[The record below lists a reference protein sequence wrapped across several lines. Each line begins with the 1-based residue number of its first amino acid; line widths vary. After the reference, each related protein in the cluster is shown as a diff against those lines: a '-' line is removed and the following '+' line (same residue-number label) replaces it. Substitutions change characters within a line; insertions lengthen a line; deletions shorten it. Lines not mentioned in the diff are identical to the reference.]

1 MLKNNKFYKNM
12 DYAKSMEEQ
21 LDNRIPTGSK
31 ILDVMLEG
39 GYEKD
44 VITTIY
50 GPAGSGK
57 TVLCLL
63 CSINIAR
70 AGKKVV
76 YVDSEGG
83 FSLERLKQ
91 IASHISQDYKK
102 ILENII
108 FLRPISFA
116 EQKKSFEKLKDI
128 VNDKIGLIVVDT
140 IAMLYR
146 LELGKDEDVYEVN
159 RELSRQISYLTEIAR
174 NKKIPV
180 LIANQVYTD
189 FDHKDK
195 VNIVGGDIL
204 KYGSKCLIELQITP
218 NGNRRW
224 ILKKHRSL
232 QPEKEIIFKI
242 VDGGIIGTKESRG
255 FKLF

>member
-1 MLKNNKFYKNM
+1 
-12 DYAKSMEEQ
+12 MEE
-21 LDNRIPTGSK
+21 RIPTGSR
-31 ILDVMLEG
+31 ILDELLKG

-63 CSINIAR
+63 CSINVAR
-70 AGKKVV
+70 GKKVV

-83 FSLERLKQ
+83 FSLERMRQ

-102 ILENII
+102 ILDNII
-108 FLRPISFA
+108 FLKPTSFS

-128 VNDKIGLIVVDT
+128 VNDKVGLIVVDT

-146 LELGKDEDVYEVN
+146 LELSKSEDIHEVN
-159 RELSRQISYLTEIAR
+159 IELGKQISYLTEIAR
-174 NKKIPV
+174 KKGIPV
-180 LIANQVYTD
+180 LITNQVYTD
-189 FDHKDK
+189 FDDRNK

-218 NGNRRW
+218 NGNRRA
-224 ILKKHRSL
+224 ILRKHRNL
-232 QPEKEIIFKI
+232 PDEKEILFKI
-242 VDGGIIGTKESRG
+242 VEGGIIGTTESRG

>member
-1 MLKNNKFYKNM
+1 MLIGN
-12 DYAKSMEEQ
+12 MEEPS
-21 LDNRIPTGSK
+21 NRIPTGSK
-31 ILDVMLEG
+31 ILDSMLDG

-44 VITTIY
+44 IITTIY

-57 TVLCLL
+57 TILCLL
-63 CSINIAR
+63 CSINVAR
-70 AGKKVV
+70 GGKKIV

-91 IASHISQDYKK
+91 ICSHISQDYKK
-102 ILENII
+102 ILDDII
-108 FLRPISFA
+108 FLRPTSFA

-146 LELGKDEDVYEVN
+146 LELGKSEDVQEVN
-159 RELSRQISYLTEIAR
+159 RELGKQISYLTEIAR
-174 NKKIPV
+174 KKNIPV
-180 LIANQVYTD
+180 LITNQVYTD
-189 FDHKDK
+189 FDDRDK

-204 KYGSKCLIELQITP
+204 KYGSKCLLELQITP
-218 NGNRRW
+218 NGNRRV
-224 ILKKHRSL
+224 ILRKHRSI
-232 QPEKEIIFKI
+232 PEEKEIIFKI
-242 VDGGIIGTKESRG
+242 VDGGIIGTSESRG

>member
-1 MLKNNKFYKNM
+1 
-12 DYAKSMEEQ
+12 MEE
-21 LDNRIPTGSK
+21 LNNRIPTGSK
-31 ILDVMLEG
+31 ILDLMLDG

-70 AGKKVV
+70 TGKKIV
-76 YVDSEGG
+76 YVDCEGG
-83 FSLERLKQ
+83 FSLERFRQ
-91 IASHISQDYKK
+91 ICYHLTQDYKK
-102 ILENII
+102 ILDNII
-108 FLRPISFA
+108 FLRPTSFA
-116 EQKKSFEKLKDI
+116 EQKSSFEKLKGI
-128 VNDKIGLIVVDT
+128 VNDKVGLIVVDT

-146 LELGKDEDVYEVN
+146 LELGKIEDVHEVN
-159 RELSRQISYLTEIAR
+159 RELSKQISYLTEIAR

-189 FDHKDK
+189 FDDKDK
-195 VNIVGGDIL
+195 VNIVGGDVL

-218 NGNRRW
+218 NSNRRL
-224 ILKKHRSL
+224 ILRKHRSIAE
-232 QPEKEIIFKI
+232 EKEIVFKI
-242 VDGGIIGTKESRG
+242 VEGGIIGTKESKG

>member
-1 MLKNNKFYKNM
+1 MTNFIKFWDIFTNMEEPNNK
-12 DYAKSMEEQ
+12 
-21 LDNRIPTGSK
+21 IPTGSK
-31 ILDVMLEG
+31 ILDLMLDG

-44 VITTIY
+44 ILTTIY

-70 AGKKVV
+70 TEKKVV

-91 IASHISQDYKK
+91 IASHLSQDYKK
-102 ILENII
+102 ILDNIV
-108 FLRPISFA
+108 FLKPTSFA

-146 LELGKDEDVYEVN
+146 LELGKSEDIQDVN
-159 RELSRQISYLTEIAR
+159 RELGRQISYLTEIAR
-174 NKKIPV
+174 KKNIPV
-180 LIANQVYTD
+180 LITNQVYTD
-189 FDHKDK
+189 FDDRDK

-218 NGNRRW
+218 NGNRRA
-224 ILKKHRSL
+224 ILRKHRSL
-232 QPEKEIIFKI
+232 GEEKEILFKI
-242 VDGGIIGTKESRG
+242 VDGGIIGTKEGMG
-255 FKLF
+255 FKFF

>member
-1 MLKNNKFYKNM
+1 MGG
-12 DYAKSMEEQ
+12 
-21 LDNRIPTGSK
+21 LDSKIPTGSK
-31 ILDVMLEG
+31 VLDVMLDG

-63 CSINIAR
+63 CSINIVR
-70 AGKKVV
+70 TEKKVV

-83 FSLERLKQ
+83 FSLERLRQ

-108 FLRPISFA
+108 FLKPTSFA

-128 VNDKIGLIVVDT
+128 VNDKIGLIIVDT
-140 IAMLYR
+140 MAMLYR
-146 LELGKDEDVYEVN
+146 LELGKSEEVHDVN
-159 RELSRQISYLTEIAR
+159 RELGRQIAYLTEIAR
-174 NKKIPV
+174 KKNIPV
-180 LIANQVYTD
+180 LITNQVYAD
-189 FDHKDK
+189 FDDKDK

-218 NGNRRW
+218 NGNRRL
-224 ILKKHRSL
+224 ILRKHRSL
-232 QPEKEIIFKI
+232 GEERELVFKI
-242 VDGGIIGTKESRG
+242 VDGGIIGTTESKG

>member
-1 MLKNNKFYKNM
+1 MNNLLFRASEKRYK
-12 DYAKSMEEQ
+12 MEDAGNKI
-21 LDNRIPTGSK
+21 LTGSK
-31 ILDVMLEG
+31 VLDIMLGG

-44 VITTIY
+44 TLTTIY

-63 CSINIAR
+63 CTINIAR
-70 AGKKVV
+70 SGKKVI

-91 IASHISQDYKK
+91 VSLHINQDYKK
-102 ILENII
+102 ILDNII
-108 FLRPISFA
+108 FLRPTTFS
-116 EQKKSFEKLKDI
+116 EQKKSFERLKDI

-146 LELGKDEDVYEVN
+146 LELGKSEDVREVN
-159 RELSRQISYLTEIAR
+159 RELGRQLSYLTEIAR
-174 NKKIPV
+174 KKDIPV
-180 LIANQVYTD
+180 LITNQVYTD
-189 FDHKDK
+189 FDDRDR

-218 NGNRRW
+218 NGNRRA
-224 ILKKHRSL
+224 ILRKHRSI
-232 QPEKEIIFKI
+232 PAEREILFKI
-242 VDGGIIGTKESRG
+242 VEGGIIGTKEGRG

>member
-1 MLKNNKFYKNM
+1 
-12 DYAKSMEEQ
+12 MEESSEK
-21 LDNRIPTGSK
+21 IPTGSK
-31 ILDVMLEG
+31 IIDAMLDH

-63 CSINIAR
+63 CSVTIAR
-70 AGKKVV
+70 SGKKVI
-76 YVDSEGG
+76 YADTEGG
-83 FSLERLKQ
+83 FSIERLKQ
-91 IASHISQDYKK
+91 ICSSISHDYKK

-108 FLRPISFA
+108 FLRPTSFA
-116 EQKKSFEKLKDI
+116 EQKKSFEKLKEL

-146 LELGKDEDVYEVN
+146 LELGKSEDVQDVN
-159 RELSRQISYLTEIAR
+159 RELGKQIAYLTEIAR

-180 LIANQVYTD
+180 LITNQVYTD
-189 FDHKDK
+189 FDERDK

-204 KYGSKCLIELQITP
+204 KYVSKCLIELQITP
-218 NGNRRW
+218 NGNRRF
-224 ILKKHRSL
+224 ILKKHRSI
-232 QPEKEIIFKI
+232 QPEKELLFKI
-242 VDGGIIGTKESRG
+242 VEGGIIGTTESKG
-255 FKLF
+255 FKFF